1 MYNVAEPFERLRMQQ
16 EEEDGNDDTAYKPI
30 PEFEYDL
37 FKSSGHS
44 EDKEERLVLL
54 CSVLVGSLSI
64 HFFRCLQ
71 GLGPGLLFWPSRFI
85 QAGLGPFYA
94 FRRDGG
100 LAVIL
105 HLPCCAVGLSIV
117 GVGPPVPEAQ
127 HYT

>member
-1 MYNVAEPFERLRMQQ
+1 MITLFSCPFKLKFCLSLGSHIVLLTTDDKLHMYNVAEPFERLRMQQ

-64 HFFRCLQ
+64 HFFRCL
-71 GLGPGLLFWPSRFI
+71 
-85 QAGLGPFYA
+85 
-94 FRRDGG
+94 
-100 LAVIL
+100 
-105 HLPCCAVGLSIV
+105 
-117 GVGPPVPEAQ
+117 
-127 HYT
+127 